1 MLAAHIVASLSFI
14 FLVNISILLCES
26 CGMITGNPSPG
37 KQLGCLFGFYYVET
51 QCTGIQRTLERIIPP
66 AQWYGSSELFMW
78 YAHGRNTAETHK
90 GQPKG
95 LLNQGTFKA
104 KLERCIVCFVSVFQ
118 LKCNLNQTAT
128 LPPFLVYSPGEIR
141 RTTQTGFHTWLCGL
155 LYLQMH
161 NISEV
166 SGPSIVK
173 N

>member
-1 MLAAHIVASLSFI
+1 MSESDLELTSHAQWAQPLGGDVVLFFMFFFFYCLFCFPVSFRVGDCVLAAHIVASLSFI

-66 AQWYGSSELFMW
+66 AQWYGSAELFMW
-78 YAHGRNTAETHK
+78 YAHGWNTAETHK

-104 KLERCIVCFVSVFQ
+104 KLERDAWCA
-118 LKCNLNQTAT
+118 L
-128 LPPFLVYSPGEIR
+128 FLFS
-141 RTTQTGFHTWLCGL
+141 
-155 LYLQMH
+155 
-161 NISEV
+161 N
-166 SGPSIVK
+166 
-173 N
+173 